1 MDILLVL
8 SMLVTRFKL
17 KLILKYLK
25 YSADFNI
32 GTPFL
37 LCHGYWGCP
46 LLFSKVLCHCALHC
60 QKCKICPAARTS
72 LRYTFAIRA
81 SSVSLRWWNASDLW
95 EKAFWFVK
103 NIAWRRLAL
112 RLNELQNASV
122 AFLNLL
128 HTRLAPVF
136 NKLASLE
143 ATLVRNYDRP
153 TDPAVKS
160 AELLA

>member
-1 MDILLVL
+1 MKIDTQVPQVLCRLQHWQAFSALSRILGLPSPL
-8 SMLVTRFKL
+8 FK
-17 KLILKYLK
+17 
-25 YSADFNI
+25 SAMSLRI
-32 GTPFL
+32 AL
-37 LCHGYWGCP
+37 
-46 LLFSKVLCHCALHC
+46 SKVQNMSSCKNQPTLHFC
-60 QKCKICPAARTS
+60 YQSIVCKPQMVKCVRS
-72 LRYTFAIRA
+72 MRESFL
-81 SSVSLRWWNASDLW
+81 
-95 EKAFWFVK
+95 VK

-128 HTRLAPVF
+128 HTRLVPVF